1 MKGVIVLLLFV
12 FPTFFSVS
20 AGVVKISGSLK
31 EFKVKKVEIKNCGIA
46 VDVYNDNMLIEVD
59 SNGLFQLELKLKQ
72 PAYYLI
78 GRNLLYLSPG
88 DDLKVKLGNSVI
100 RGQYQGVGEEAN
112 IYLKGRERLSIWKMF
127 ETKSWVLDTNKKI
140 PTFDKCR
147 IKADSL
153 IEVRLQELNDLTQ
166 VDDQFR
172 ELEAIRVKAC
182 QVQIYLDYFLY
193 GQLSKWDDTAEV
205 KQEKKN
211 AFYKTIKFIVEP
223 LLKELTASDNY
234 LELSEVRD
242 VLSECYSS
250 NVFEFPQSAMFLE
263 FIQVQKSAGLLDKGL
278 KKTDYKLYKDFARKI
293 QNKDLKQAFS
303 AKLRKRAIL
312 MEGRLAPDI
321 LLKDIDGNEL
331 KLSDLKGKPLFVD
344 VWATWCLPCLAQMP
358 RFQELSE
365 KYTGIQ
371 FVGISIDLEVK
382 RWKDKLEK
390 EGVPLR
396 IKEYLADPY
405 ALQDSWDLAS
415 IPRFILIDRDF
426 KIITAFAT
434 RPSEKEEIEAIL
446 NNIK

>member
-263 FIQVQKSAGLLDKGL
+263 LIQVQKSAGLLDKGL

-390 EGVPLR
+390 EGVPPR